1 MTKKELEGFKNDYL
15 FFRSAFQGGVD
26 IDQEELDEI
35 DVLFEFLERARAF
48 YQQDGKENAQP
59 RP

>member
-1 MTKKELEGFKNDYL
+1 MTKEQLEEFKNEYL

-35 DVLFEFLERARAF
+35 DAQFEFLERALTY
-48 YQQDGKENAQP
+48 YQQGMFF
-59 RP
+59 